1 MQGGG
6 KFWDSSLNIFT
17 FAHKSTKTSMRGKY
31 WDDEELKLVL
41 NLYIKLP
48 FGKIHTS
55 TPEVLEMAK
64 LLGRTASSVAI
75 RLANFAS
82 CDPNQQARGIQGMP
96 AGKGR
101 CLPIWELYHSDPE
114 SFIYETE
121 LQLATRRRQ
130 LSEVS
135 HAGESPTRQD
145 FTDMVGDDR
154 TGLVKQRVNQAV
166 FRLMVLAN
174 YGNRCAI
181 SGLNIP
187 QLLVASHI
195 IPWAANKQERL
206 NPANGICL
214 SPLYDRAFDLGLLA
228 ITPDFRVRLSPSLA
242 QYQSSPAFQT
252 LLGISSERP
261 IMLPSMFPPNRDFLQ
276 WHYDHIFLKG

>member
-1 MQGGG
+1 MQGLGEVLG
-6 KFWDSSLNIFT
+6 FIAEYFT
-17 FAHKSTKTSMRGKY
+17 FACKSTKTSMRGKY

-121 LQLATRRRQ
+121 LQLAARRRQ

-135 HAGESPTRQD
+135 HSGESPTLQD

-154 TGLVKQRVNQAV
+154 TGLIKQRVNQAV
-166 FRLMVLAN
+166 FRQMVLAN

-181 SGLNIP
+181 SGLNSP

-195 IPWAANKQERL
+195 IPWATNRKERL

-242 QYQSSPAFQT
+242 QYQSSPAFHT
-252 LLGISSERP
+252 LLGISAGQP
-261 IMLPSMFPPNRDFLQ
+261 ILLPSMFPPNRDFLQ